1 MRSHSSAVQ
10 IKIVAGYPLTS
21 HRAEQGRSTAG
32 LWSWSLDRF
41 IAISK
46 ARAALLMVINSE

>member
-10 IKIVAGYPLTS
+10 IKIVAGCPLIS
-21 HRAEQGRSTAG
+21 HRAEQARSAAG

-46 ARAALLMVINSE
+46 ARAALLMMINLE